1 MRLEV
6 IEGGKN
12 IYHLMEYLKNPGFY
26 LLGFG
31 AEDRHDLIYF
41 LKDHSVK
48 WWEWTAGDEE

>member
-12 IYHLMEYLKNPGFY
+12 IYHLMEYLKKPGFY